1 MQNESQQG
9 DQIWLFTNTVKT
21 QFKYWPVFARNLAI
35 FARNLSNLAT
45 ILDET
50 LISISVTL
58 AGNWSF
64 NGFIVFGYFA
74 ENVSI
79 LA

>member
-1 MQNESQQG
+1 MACATEALEKLKRVMQNESQQG

-50 LISISVTL
+50 
-58 AGNWSF
+58 
-64 NGFIVFGYFA
+64 
-74 ENVSI
+74 
-79 LA
+79 